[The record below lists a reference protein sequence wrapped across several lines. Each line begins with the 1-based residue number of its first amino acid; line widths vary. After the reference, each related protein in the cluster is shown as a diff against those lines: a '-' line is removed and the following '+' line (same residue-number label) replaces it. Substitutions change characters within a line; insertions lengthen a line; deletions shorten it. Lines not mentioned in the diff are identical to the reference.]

1 MFTYGFYDSQN
12 GDRRYNAEQFTSL
25 FDGIILDGIFMSIG
39 DRFNV
44 TVSPDDPMELLVGSG
59 RAWFDHSWS
68 WNKSH
73 MILPVELGAV
83 NLPRKDLVVLEVD
96 QPNRINSIKII
107 KGEPAKEPVAP
118 TPIHLEKFNQ
128 YPLAIVTVPKDCSQL
143 EQGFIENRIGTS
155 DCPFVTGPLET
166 INADALLAQWDDQWE
181 RWYNG
186 IRDILSDVDPGGSLG
201 VAVFDLQQ
209 DVQNLE
215 EKKYDKS
222 TAETQI
228 TNLTNQINARHI
240 IRYGTAAPN
249 NSVGIDG
256 DVYIQIM
263 S

>member
-1 MFTYGFYDSQN
+1 MFTYGFYDSLN
-12 GDRRYNAEQFTSL
+12 GDRRYNAKQFTSL

-44 TVSPDDPMELLVGSG
+44 TVSPNDPMELLVGSG
-59 RAWFDHSWS
+59 RAWFDHSWNLNES
-68 WNKSH
+68 D
-73 MILPVELGAV
+73 MILQVELGAV

-96 QPNRINSIKII
+96 RTNRTNSIKII

-118 TPIHLEKFNQ
+118 EPIRSENLNQ
-128 YPLAIVTVPKDCSQL
+128 HVLAIITVPKDCSQL
-143 EQGFIENRIGTS
+143 EQGFIENQIGTS
-155 DCPFVTGPLET
+155 ACPFVTGPLET
-166 INADALLAQWDDQWE
+166 INADALLAQWNDQWT

-209 DVQNLE
+209 DVQNLANT
-215 EKKYDKS
+215 KYDKA

-228 TNLTNQINARHI
+228 TNLTNQINLRHI